1 MELVRRASQK
11 KMDYSKR
18 VLSVTSTNDET
29 VNVADKDEEA
39 KKVSFLVHAR
49 LWSLFIDSYLAVYNF
64 KRNPK

>member
-49 LWSLFIDSYLAVYNF
+49 LWSWFMALFSKTLLLI
-64 KRNPK
+64 